1 MLGIETLRAFIIF
14 LTSRLFC
21 SVQIFALCQLFYK
34 RSPVHIQRGGEKEQ
48 TITNG
53 YHSSD
58 TQLLLYASPTPSL
71 HQNQGRGGKEKHS
84 LLFSSLVIISPSCFT
99 LPSSVPSVVL
109 MTTSVHSKLQCFQ
122 PCCIRIW
129 HSQKVND
136 CQREESTADSKL
148 SLLHGS
154 RSRLW
159 ERCTGTAW
167 RKWRRAQQA
176 AKPSLASHRRALRGK
191 PPTIKAGCMEKTRLS
206 GNMSKDECCLQE
218 KTRVLHHNSFS
229 RDNTKFFS
237 AL

>member
-1 MLGIETLRAFIIF
+1 MAII
-14 LTSRLFC
+14 
-21 SVQIFALCQLFYK
+21 A
-34 RSPVHIQRGGEKEQ
+34 Q
-48 TITNG
+48 T
-53 YHSSD
+53 HSYYCIRHP
-58 TQLLLYASPTPSL
+58 LLLFIKIK
-71 HQNQGRGGKEKHS
+71 GGGGKEKHS

-109 MTTSVHSKLQCFQ
+109 TTTSVHSKLQCFQ